1 MNGLGEDLKLVP
13 LSAGAVKQVG
23 GGGLPGEEQNLAC
36 WQQFADPDCG
46 IDAVEVGH
54 DDITDEHV
62 GLESARCLDG
72 IFAGVYSSGFN
83 SALVQNDCKGIDN
96 DTLVVGD

>member
-36 WQQFADPDCG
+36 WQ
-46 IDAVEVGH
+46 
-54 DDITDEHV
+54 
-62 GLESARCLDG
+62 
-72 IFAGVYSSGFN
+72 
-83 SALVQNDCKGIDN
+83 
-96 DTLVVGD
+96 